1 MPQTK
6 LNSVKYVFEIPQ
18 YQDLSMRLDWPVKNA
33 IVNLPIKMTGNS
45 KPTSGDL
52 LSPLGA
58 QNEDNGTA

>member
-1 MPQTK
+1 MC
-6 LNSVKYVFEIPQ
+6 
-18 YQDLSMRLDWPVKNA
+18 LDWPVKNA

>member
-1 MPQTK
+1 MQ
-6 LNSVKYVFEIPQ
+6 
-18 YQDLSMRLDWPVKNA
+18 LDWPVKNA

-45 KPTSGDL
+45 KATSGDL